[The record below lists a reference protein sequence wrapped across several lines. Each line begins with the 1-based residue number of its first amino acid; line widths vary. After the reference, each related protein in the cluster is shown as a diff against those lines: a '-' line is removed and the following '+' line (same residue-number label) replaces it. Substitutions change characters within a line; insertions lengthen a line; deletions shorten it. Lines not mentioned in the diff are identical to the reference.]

1 MLPGVVPIG
10 ITVIGPPTRFEI
22 TPAGGGTTESRNITG
37 INIDRLTNYMVLYR
51 SPLTQSSANEW
62 GCELRVTGGG
72 VDYKRLQGNTTP
84 TAITPSTSFV
94 LSGHNTEADF
104 LNNFGVGATV
114 TFYDASNNVV
124 ST

>member
-37 INIDRLTNYMVLYR
+37 INIDRLTNYMVVYR

-62 GCELRVTGGG
+62 GCELRVTGGV

-84 TAITPSTSFV
+84 TAITPSTAFV

-104 LNNFGVGATV
+104 LNNYGVGATV
-114 TFYDASNNVV
+114 TFFDASNNVV
-124 ST
+124 PT